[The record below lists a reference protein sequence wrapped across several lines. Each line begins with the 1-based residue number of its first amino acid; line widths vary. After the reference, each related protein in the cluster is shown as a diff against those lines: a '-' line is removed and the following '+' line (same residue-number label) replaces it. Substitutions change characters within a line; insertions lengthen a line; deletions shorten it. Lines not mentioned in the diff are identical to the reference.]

1 MPNSLIIDRLEPP
14 WAILETS
21 DGITTFNF
29 PLNLLP
35 EGIKEG
41 YVLRFDI
48 EIVFK
53 LSRGVLTVTRLA
65 TVGTELS

>member
-21 DGITTFNF
+21 DGIIFNF
-29 PLNLLP
+29 PLKHLP
-35 EGIKEG
+35 EGVKEG